1 MFVRYRRYN
10 KRCSCPWTLV
20 ELLTV
25 RWKFF
30 PIRLFLFYFR
40 SWQTWPH
47 QSISD
52 SQQLQTSSKVL
63 TVSLSVLS
71 KPYLWSPLN
80 VYIYWLYLGFIVWE
94 RSPEWPKATSF
105 LGWSGGIPPRS
116 FFEINMCRDAI
127 WCIFERRFWEML
139 QCVHWPR
146 QVWMIFPI
154 CLLVYCNDTIFFL
167 GGGSFYPSN
176 TLDRTLYVKLFFT
189 LSSMNNKG

>member
-1 MFVRYRRYN
+1 MGG
-10 KRCSCPWTLV
+10 SLTLDWLWYAAKIPAAYSTV
-20 ELLTV
+20 TTWDTVWIWELQSSAT
-25 RWKFF
+25 
-30 PIRLFLFYFR
+30 R
-40 SWQTWPH
+40 STKAIPVVITGQCF
-47 QSISD
+47 
-52 SQQLQTSSKVL
+52 
-63 TVSLSVLS
+63 
-71 KPYLWSPLN
+71 
-80 VYIYWLYLGFIVWE
+80 YLGFIVWE

-127 WCIFERRFWEML
+127 WCIFERQFWEML

-154 CLLVYCNDTIFFL
+154 CLLIYCNDTLFFGGGG

-176 TLDRTLYVKLFFT
+176 TLDRTLHVKLLFT